1 MIVIA
6 CSDPKLVNRW
16 NRALGKKYPSYTVSQ
31 KTALVRAVSSLKP
44 RLLILHIRL
53 PRLRVGRELPVIQG
67 LSPLTKILVISD
79 SPTTSEG
86 ISVLKAGAKGYCS
99 SHINAALFK
108 KAAKTMLQNELWAG
122 RKIVTKL
129 VEEMIAHSRHEMLAA
144 RSRLPLPFDAL
155 SARKRQIA
163 DLVIEG
169 ATNKEVASRLNISE
183 ATVKAHLTGIF
194 RQLQLSG
201 RLGLALISKAYT
213 PAE

>member
-31 KTALVRAVSSLKP
+31 KTALVRAISSLKP
-44 RLLILHIRL
+44 PPADLAYRLAAP
-53 PRLRVGRELPVIQG
+53 PRGKRTAAIQR

-122 RKIVTKL
+122 HKIVTKL
-129 VEEMIAHSRHEMLAA
+129 VEEMIAHSRHEMLTA
-144 RSRLPLPFDAL
+144 RSKTPLDTL

-163 DLVIEG
+163 ELVIEG
-169 ATNKEVASRLNISE
+169 ATNKEIAGRLNISE
-183 ATVKAHLTGIF
+183 ATVKSHLTVIF
-194 RQLQLSG
+194 HRLQLAG
-201 RLGLALISKAYT
+201 RLKLALLSKAQT
-213 PAE
+213 MAD